1 MQPKPTSPPPPG
13 RAPLVTTTSSTSAI
27 ETVEGT
33 HVFHVCGYSLP
44 RGVGP
49 GSYVR
54 SGTFAVGGYHWSLRF
69 FPDGD
74 ARGGGPA
81 GGGKSKSSGDD
92 ECCFHADLMTQGA
105 DAKACFTIG
114 FVNQADG
121 STRWEPTT
129 PQISLSTAGAG
140 TGNGSPPPPSWA
152 RLVVPRTKVEDFAVL
167 RGDRV
172 SVMCRVA
179 VTQNQRVFAAPE
191 PAVSRVEVPPPDLPE
206 CLGRLLEEGVGT
218 DVTIHVGEETFAAHR
233 IVLAMRSPVFRAQLY
248 GPMRDKG
255 EQQHLAIEDVQP
267 SLFRALLGFIYT
279 DALPAIDDDG
289 LDEHD
294 RKERICH
301 LLVVADRFAM
311 ERLKMICQGI
321 LSKNLAVHTVVAMLA
336 LADQHHCDMLKE
348 SCFEFILSPNRLQD
362 VVASQRYA
370 ELKTTCPSV
379 LVEILEKS
387 SKFCQI

>member
-1 MQPKPTSPPPPG
+1 
-13 RAPLVTTTSSTSAI
+13 
-27 ETVEGT
+27 
-33 HVFHVCGYSLP
+33 
-44 RGVGP
+44 
-49 GSYVR
+49 
-54 SGTFAVGGYHWSLRF
+54 
-69 FPDGD
+69 
-74 ARGGGPA
+74 
-81 GGGKSKSSGDD
+81 
-92 ECCFHADLMTQGA
+92 
-105 DAKACFTIG
+105 
-114 FVNQADG
+114 
-121 STRWEPTT
+121 
-129 PQISLSTAGAG
+129 
-140 TGNGSPPPPSWA
+140 
-152 RLVVPRTKVEDFAVL
+152 
-167 RGDRV
+167 
-172 SVMCRVA
+172 MCRVA
-179 VTQNQRVFAAPE
+179 VTQAQRVSAAAE

-255 EQQHLAIEDVQP
+255 EQEQHLAVEDMQP
-267 SLFRALLGFIYT
+267 SVFRALLGFIYT

-294 RKERICH
+294 RKERVCH
-301 LLVVADRFAM
+301 LLVAADRYAM

-321 LSKNLAVHTVVAMLA
+321 LSKTLAVHTVAAMLA

-348 SCFEFILSPNRLQD
+348 SCFEFIFSPNRLQD
-362 VVASQRYA
+362 VVASQGYA